1 MMSSASRRKGFT
13 LIELLVVIAIIAVL
27 VAILLPAVQQAR
39 EAARSS
45 QCKNNLKQIGVALHN
60 YHESH
65 GVFPPGQI
73 RGKIATPD
81 VELGNGFSWGAMLLP
96 HMDQAGLYN
105 KLDFNTLAFEG
116 VNKTVILANQGIP
129 GVICPSDVNRT
140 KVRNIHGSTNTY
152 YMASL
157 PGTSYFGNSGAFN
170 NWSDSTSPNLSGGFF
185 TIDPAPVSNL
195 SKFADGSS
203 NMIAVVEK
211 SARVWTGGSW
221 LGAQHHTMGS
231 GTPGNDVACCQDWWL
246 NFAMYPPSN
255 DLRKFS
261 APTHT
266 NIRVSS
272 DHAGGVNV
280 VMADGAVR
288 FIAEGIEHILDTTNM
303 DPNYPPA
310 QGAGCLWRDM
320 GCSDNTAGGGAF
332 LNKGLL
338 ATRMGLWQRLN
349 HKADGLAVGD
359 F

>member
-1 MMSSASRRKGFT
+1 MKLTPCRRSGFT

-73 RGKIATPD
+73 RGWNGTHEK
-81 VELGNGFSWGAMLLP
+81 GNGFSWGALLLP

-105 KLDFNTLAFEG
+105 KLDPTVPLFEG
-116 VNKTVILANQGIP
+116 ANETTVLATPGIP

-140 KVRNIHGSTNTY
+140 KVRNIHGTADVN
-152 YMASL
+152 YMASF

-170 NWSDSTSPNLSGGFF
+170 TWSDSTSPNLSGGFF

-195 SKFADGSS
+195 SKFSDGSS

-211 SARVWTGGSW
+211 SARVWSGGSW
-221 LGAQHHTMGS
+221 LGAQHATQGS
-231 GTPGNDVACCQDWWL
+231 AAPGTDQACCQDWWL
-246 NFAMYPPSN
+246 NFAMYPPIN
-255 DLRKFS
+255 DLRRFT
-261 APTHT
+261 APTHV

-280 VMADGAVR
+280 VLADGAVR
-288 FIAEGIEHILDTTNM
+288 FIPEAIDHILDTTNA
-303 DPNYPPA
+303 DATYPPA

-320 GCSDNTAGGGAF
+320 ACSDNTAGGSAF
-332 LNKGLL
+332 LNKTLL
-338 ATRMGLWQRLN
+338 ATRMGVWQRLN
-349 HKADGLAVGD
+349 HKSDGLAVGE

>member
-1 MMSSASRRKGFT
+1 MKLSIARRKGFT

-65 GVFPPGQI
+65 GVFPPAQI
-73 RGKIATPD
+73 RGWNGTH
-81 VELGNGFSWGAMLLP
+81 ERGNGFSWGAMLLP

-105 KLDFNTLAFEG
+105 KFDFATPIFEG
-116 VNKTVILANQGIP
+116 VNKTTILATPGIA

-140 KVRNIHGSTNTY
+140 KTRNVHATTDTN
-152 YMASL
+152 YMASF
-157 PGTSYFGNSGAFN
+157 PNTSYFGNSGAFN

-185 TIDPAPVSNL
+185 TIDPAPISNL
-195 SKFADGSS
+195 SKFTDGSS

-211 SARVWTGGSW
+211 SARIWSGGAW
-221 LGAQHHTMGS
+221 LGIQSATQ
-231 GTPGNDVACCQDWWL
+231 GTASPGTDQACCQDWWL
-246 NFAMYPPSN
+246 NFAMYPPTN
-255 DLRKFS
+255 DLRRFS
-261 APTHT
+261 APTHV

-272 DHAGGVNV
+272 DHNGGVNV

-288 FIAEGIEHILDTTNM
+288 FIAEGIEHILDTTNG
-303 DPNYPPA
+303 DATYPPA
-310 QGAGCLWRDM
+310 QGAGCLWRDQ
-320 GCSDNTAGGGAF
+320 GCHDNAALGGAF
-332 LNKGLL
+332 LNKPQL
-338 ATRMGLWQRLN
+338 ATRMGVWQRLN